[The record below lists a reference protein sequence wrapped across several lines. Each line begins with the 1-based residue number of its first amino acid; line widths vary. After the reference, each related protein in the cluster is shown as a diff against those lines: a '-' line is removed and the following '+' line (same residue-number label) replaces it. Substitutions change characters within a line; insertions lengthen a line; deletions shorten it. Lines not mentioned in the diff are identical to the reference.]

1 MVCLQLSVLYMSVCI
16 QLMKDESKIDV
27 VVTTYDALKS
37 GTYIT
42 NHALYDTHIHTIS
55 YKYVSWSLYLL
66 RYALRL
72 SPLGVAQCHPGRG
85 S

>member
-1 MVCLQLSVLYMSVCI
+1 MSVCI

-55 YKYVSWSLYLL
+55 YKYVS
-66 RYALRL
+66 
-72 SPLGVAQCHPGRG
+72 
-85 S
+85 